1 MQNTNLPRPII
12 HRSYTGMHGYHSV
25 TGRSVDN
32 ANEQH
37 PYRIGFEVEK
47 INTHAKR
54 LIEAGEPMAPGWVA
68 ERDGSLDAAGPG
80 GYELISPAYNVCFK
94 ERINAELEAMATLID
109 AQPESRAHASACG
122 GHIHVSDMRCT
133 ASDLADRIKP
143 LFPLLMIMYPNR
155 LRSGYVRCNKFA
167 YMKRLNGNKYQPFY
181 IKSTE
186 VGRTIEFRIFP
197 HVKSVKQLQWR
208 MTLLT
213 YFLDAA
219 RSGSLTFEWMAKE
232 LSEGSGLM
240 SILAEVYNEQD
251 RKAKA
256 MMYWS
261 AAAFFF
267 TDRPIAEV
275 VQGVFGGAQMN

>member
-1 MQNTNLPRPII
+1 
-12 HRSYTGMHGYHSV
+12 MHGYHSV
-25 TGRSVDN
+25 AGRAIDN

-47 INTHAKR
+47 LNVEAKA
-54 LIEAGEPMAPGWVA
+54 LIERGEPLAPGWVA
-68 ERDGSLDAAGPG
+68 ERDGSLDSSGQG
-80 GYELISPAYNVCFK
+80 GYELISPAYNVCFQ
-94 ERINAELEAMATLID
+94 ERINNELEAMAALID
-109 AQPESRAHASACG
+109 AVPESRAHANACG

-155 LRSGYVRCNKFA
+155 LRNGYVRCNKFN
-167 YMKRLNGNKYQPFY
+167 YMKSLNGNKYQPFS
-181 IKSTE
+181 IRGVE

-208 MTLLT
+208 MQLLT
-213 YFLDAA
+213 YFLNAA
-219 RSGSLTFEWMAKE
+219 RNGSLSFEWMTKE
-232 LSEGSGLM
+232 LCEGSGLM
-240 SILAEVYNEQD
+240 AILAEVYNEQD
-251 RKAKA
+251 RKSKA

-267 TDRPIAEV
+267 TDRPIAQV
-275 VQGVFGGAQMN
+275 VQGVFGGANMNTI